1 MDAKMLKALSDPKR
15 YMLLTF
21 MCERAYCVG
30 ALARKSLLSESA
42 VSQHLK
48 VLREAGLVLGV
59 KRGSYTH
66 YSVDKAALAEVIA
79 ELEKLRNMQPEP
91 CEGPFTGCSEAE
103 SIKCKA
109 FAPGEK

>member
-1 MDAKMLKALSDPKR
+1 MEDRMLKAIGDPKR

-21 MCERAYCVG
+21 MCEQAYCVG
-30 ALARKSLLSESA
+30 ALARKSRLSESA

-48 VLREAGLVLGV
+48 VLREAGLVCGV
-59 KRGSYTH
+59 KRGPYTH

-79 ELEKLRNMQPEP
+79 ELERLRDMQPEP

-103 SIKCKA
+103 HIKCRA
-109 FAPGEK
+109 FIPEKK